1 MIFCAAARKLKNI
14 TKSRFCQRKI
24 LLCSLCMY
32 VFLKPVAL
40 PKGDTHTRTPNF
52 RSFCALPFAAFRR
65 IDFAGVCLLES
76 VLLSA
81 DNKWILNPY
90 LFVVFVCSYFLP
102 KGGIKN
108 SHFASLFNTHKI
120 HIIYTH
126 KNENG
131 SDDSTKNPR
140 RVQRLL
146 RYVLSLSSSFGLKPG
161 LVVVAQGGPFF
172 TKANFPRKQI
182 LSSSFN

>member
-108 SHFASLFNTHKI
+108 SHFASLFNTHKYILFI
-120 HIIYTH
+120 HTRTIMAPTTQQKILAAY
-126 KNENG
+126 NG
-131 SDDSTKNPR
+131 FYGMFSLC
-140 RVQRLL
+140 LL
-146 RYVLSLSSSFGLKPG
+146 R
-161 LVVVAQGGPFF
+161 LV
-172 TKANFPRKQI
+172 
-182 LSSSFN
+182 

>member
-1 MIFCAAARKLKNI
+1 MDSQPL
-14 TKSRFCQRKI
+14 
-24 LLCSLCMY
+24 
-32 VFLKPVAL
+32 
-40 PKGDTHTRTPNF
+40 
-52 RSFCALPFAAFRR
+52 
-65 IDFAGVCLLES
+65 S
-76 VLLSA
+76 V
-81 DNKWILNPY
+81 
-90 LFVVFVCSYFLP
+90 LFVVCVCSYFLP
-102 KGGIKN
+102 KRGNKKLT
-108 SHFASLFNTHKI
+108 FYASLFNTHKYI
-120 HIIYTH
+120 FIH
-126 KNENG
+126 KNKNG

>member
-1 MIFCAAARKLKNI
+1 MRRREN
-14 TKSRFCQRKI
+14 SKI
-24 LLCSLCMY
+24 LQRVVFAKEKFYSALCVCTYSLNRS
-32 VFLKPVAL
+32 PSQR
-40 PKGDTHTRTPNF
+40 GTRTHAPNG
-52 RSFCALPFAAFRR
+52 SFCALPFAAFRR

-108 SHFASLFNTHKI
+108 SHFASLFNTHKYI
-120 HIIYTH
+120 FIH
-126 KNENG
+126 KNKNG

-172 TKANFPRKQI
+172 SKANFPRKQI

>member
-1 MIFCAAARKLKNI
+1 MDSQPLK
-14 TKSRFCQRKI
+14 
-24 LLCSLCMY
+24 
-32 VFLKPVAL
+32 
-40 PKGDTHTRTPNF
+40 
-52 RSFCALPFAAFRR
+52 
-65 IDFAGVCLLES
+65 S
-76 VLLSA
+76 V
-81 DNKWILNPY
+81 
-90 LFVVFVCSYFLP
+90 LFVVCVCSYFLP

-108 SHFASLFNTHKI
+108 SHFASLFNTHKYIFI
-120 HIIYTH
+120 HEN
-126 KNENG
+126 KNG

-172 TKANFPRKQI
+172 TKAKFPRKQI

>member
-1 MIFCAAARKLKNI
+1 MDSQPL
-14 TKSRFCQRKI
+14 
-24 LLCSLCMY
+24 
-32 VFLKPVAL
+32 
-40 PKGDTHTRTPNF
+40 
-52 RSFCALPFAAFRR
+52 
-65 IDFAGVCLLES
+65 S
-76 VLLSA
+76 V
-81 DNKWILNPY
+81 
-90 LFVVFVCSYFLP
+90 LFVVCVCSYFLP

-108 SHFASLFNTHKI
+108 SHFMPHFLTHIKYI
-120 HIIYTH
+120 FIR
-126 KNENG
+126 KNKNG

>member
-1 MIFCAAARKLKNI
+1 MRRREN
-14 TKSRFCQRKI
+14 SKI
-24 LLCSLCMY
+24 LQRVVFAKEKFYSALCVCTYSLNRS
-32 VFLKPVAL
+32 PSQR
-40 PKGDTHTRTPNF
+40 GTRTHAPNG
-52 RSFCALPFAAFRR
+52 SFCALPFAAFRR

-108 SHFASLFNTHKI
+108 SHFASLFNTHKYI
-120 HIIYTH
+120 FIH
-126 KNENG
+126 KNKNG

>member
-1 MIFCAAARKLKNI
+1 MRRREN
-14 TKSRFCQRKI
+14 SKI
-24 LLCSLCMY
+24 LQRVVFAKEKFYSALCVCTYSLNRS
-32 VFLKPVAL
+32 PSQR
-40 PKGDTHTRTPNF
+40 GTRTHAPN
-52 RSFCALPFAAFRR
+52 RSFCAIPFAAFGR

-76 VLLSA
+76 VLFLSA

-90 LFVVFVCSYFLP
+90 LFVVFVCSYFFFA

-108 SHFASLFNTHKI
+108 SHFASLFNTHKYI
-120 HIIYTH
+120 FIH
-126 KNENG
+126 KNKNG
-131 SDDSTKNPR
+131 SDNSTKNPR

-172 TKANFPRKQI
+172 SKANFPRKQI